1 MSTDVKSSNLPV
13 SRKLFGLQV
22 AIFGWNAALA
32 HAEEL
37 ALSKCQPATIAFAD
51 RGKIAASLLGFARCD
66 LTERRL
72 LLPSGGAFLR
82 LLLRLVCRKQPV
94 EAMFS
99 PARFISSLLTYFAE
113 PRRIGVICDD
123 ESRLK
128 ALCVHFSR
136 HAPWHELVAIA
147 PDANLSG
154 RLDLV
159 IVDGAD
165 KAAARRIEQRL
176 EGADIGL
183 VIMAGRRLSML
194 ALPNPAY
201 TRTHPAISGPSFA

>member
-13 SRKLFGLQV
+13 SRKLLGLQV

-37 ALSKCQPATIAFAD
+37 ALSKSQPATIAFAD
-51 RGKIAASLLGFARCD
+51 KGKIAASLLGFGRRD
-66 LTERRL
+66 LTKRL

-82 LLLRLVCRKQPV
+82 LLLKLVCRKQPI

-113 PRRIGVICDD
+113 PRRIGVICND

-136 HAPWHELVAIA
+136 HAPWHEFVAIA

-159 IVDGAD
+159 IVYAAD
-165 KAAARRIEQRL
+165 KAATRRIEQRL

-183 VIMAGRRLSML
+183 VIMAGRGLSML
-194 ALPNPAY
+194 ARPNPASV
-201 TRTHPAISGPSFA
+201 RTQPAIPGPSFA